1 MGPSRVATLPP
12 VGAQERWVA
21 IEHVPYEGPAAIATA
36 AAARGLALEVCRPYL
51 GEDLPT
57 VGELAGLVVMGGPM
71 GVSDAAKHPHLAQE
85 LALVETAVRA
95 ELPLLG
101 VCLGAQLLA
110 AALGARVYRGDV
122 EEIGP
127 GSVTLT
133 EDGRSD
139 PVLGASGSAEL
150 PVVHWHS
157 ETFDLP
163 LGATLLASSAPYPH
177 QAFRVGSRA
186 YGLQFHV
193 EVDRALA
200 AGWRAHLPRGV
211 EIGEQAEADVERS
224 GRATL
229 AAFFELAERRGE
241 RPGSR

>member
-1 MGPSRVATLPP
+1 MS
-12 VGAQERWVA
+12 AQGRWVA
-21 IEHVPYEGPAAIATA
+21 IEQVPYEGPAAIATVA
-36 AAARGLALEVCRPYL
+36 AAGDVKLEICRPYL
-51 GEDLPT
+51 GEALPAPDQ
-57 VGELAGLVVMGGPM
+57 LAGLIVMGGPM
-71 GVSDAAKHPHLAQE
+71 GVSDVDEHPHLARE
-85 LALVETAVRA
+85 LALVEAMVRA
-95 ELPLLG
+95 GRPLLG

-110 AALGARVYRGDV
+110 AALGARVYRGTF

-127 GSVTLT
+127 GAVTLT
-133 EDGRSD
+133 EEGRND
-139 PVLGASGSAEL
+139 PVLGASGLIEL

-163 LGATLLASSAPYPH
+163 RGATLLASSVAYPH

-200 AGWRAHLPRGV
+200 AGWREHLPDGV
-211 EIGEQAEADVERS
+211 EIGEQAQADVERC

-229 AAFFELAERRGE
+229 AAFFEIVACRCEVEAELE
-241 RPGSR
+241 RADPHP